1 MTDIAQAGP
10 RSGADGQ
17 PPDEGAGKSARAIP
31 GQPDMWVL
39 VLFEALVF
47 TAYFAVYLYQRSA
60 DSELFLRSQ
69 AQLSPWLGTLD
80 TLLLLTSSLFML
92 RCAQAARAGA
102 HRAAMTNAYIT
113 ACLGVAFLISKIT
126 EWIMLVRGGHAFS
139 SNDFFMYY
147 FFLTGIHL
155 LHLLIGFITIGVI
168 IYQLRG
174 PARRSRELVETC
186 AVYWHTVDLL
196 WVLIFS
202 LLYVVR

>member
-1 MTDIAQAGP
+1 MTEIAQAEQP
-10 RSGADGQ
+10 AADTAK
-17 PPDEGAGKSARAIP
+17 PARHIP

-47 TAYFAVYLYQRSA
+47 TAYFAVYLYHRSA

-69 AQLSPWLGTLD
+69 AQLNPWLGTLD

-92 RCAQAARAGA
+92 RCAQTARAGA
-102 HRAAMTNAYIT
+102 YRAAMTSACLT
-113 ACLGVAFLISKIT
+113 AVLGVAFLVSKIT

-155 LHLLIGFITIGVI
+155 LHLLIGFITLGVI
-168 IYQLRG
+168 VYQLRG
-174 PARRSRELVETC
+174 PRRRSPELVETC
-186 AVYWHTVDLL
+186 ATYWHTVDLL